1 MRNQRNLKELDNLSH
16 MFAQA
21 EIPMVVLKGICF
33 MLTIYPDIGLRPM
46 GDMDILVPRP
56 KW

>member
-1 MRNQRNLKELDNLSH
+1 
-16 MFAQA
+16 
-21 EIPMVVLKGICF
+21 

-56 KW
+56 KLAKAVRIAQSLGYENNKPDALPGLQDLLGS